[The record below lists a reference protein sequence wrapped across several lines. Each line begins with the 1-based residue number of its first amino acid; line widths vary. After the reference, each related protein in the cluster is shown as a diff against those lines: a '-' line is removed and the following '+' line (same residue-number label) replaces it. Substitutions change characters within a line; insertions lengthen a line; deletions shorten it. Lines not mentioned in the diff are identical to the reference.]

1 MSSEVMEM
9 ETVICPNCGAR
20 NAVRASTCW
29 RCYSSLKGATP
40 QSTTQAVHPLI
51 LSLRST
57 TVKYL
62 AEVPPYQWFASLF
75 LIMLLMM
82 VAILRPTGEALS
94 LLLIRMALFI
104 LGAVAMDVVLGQG
117 GIDLSIGAVA
127 ALAGSISLLLL
138 PIDVSASV
146 AGGFVA
152 GVLAGIINAILVG
165 IAPTP
170 PAITTVAT
178 GALML
183 YAACF
188 IRSKLPPSWEDAL
201 FAFVCRGS
209 VYGIPLP
216 VLTVVLVVLL
226 FYWLWLRELT
236 RVSPVRQRR
245 TTMAVKRA
253 WVEPVYIFSGLLA
266 GIVGIFGT
274 AGSNVTAQPIAPDWT
289 WVLAPLAGALL
300 GGTTLN
306 GDMGGI
312 GSAILGGALLTSLLH
327 VCDELHLPIGGLPLV
342 VLLVFVSV
350 WMDDLKRASLEDLKK
365 AWKKLLV
372 RIWGEELD
380 RAKMARTLFYMFL
393 ACCVIVFGFYA
404 VLSYYAVNRVPPH
417 FAMALQ
423 PVGKV
428 EAQPPGSEGWQPV
441 HHRQLLGEGTKLRLE
456 DKARLLLRFS
466 DGSTMDVRGSSEFS
480 LLSIDDISTGIP
492 STRFE
497 LNTGNLWAWIKRHL
511 ERSTDYS
518 IETPAAVL
526 GVRGTKFMASVKGG
540 EANVA
545 VIEGSV
551 SVMMPRGVETV
562 ASGEEAFVSKIAR
575 AIRKM
580 RLAENVLNMLRSE
593 FAELQK
599 LLMRELRRAW
609 RNNLLERGWLVMC
622 VVLLVFSIFSAYIFH
637 LERLEE
643 MRKAVWDRQAQTL
656 GLVHLYLQQKRF
668 DEARK
673 LLQKVIEED
682 PQSEWGMRAQ
692 RMLEEWEAQR
702 REIEKE
708 EQGER

>member
-1 MSSEVMEM
+1 M

-29 RCYSSLKGATP
+29 RCYSSLKGAIS
-40 QSTTQAVHPLI
+40 QSAVPTMHPLL

-57 TVKYL
+57 ATKYL
-62 AEVPPYQWFASLF
+62 AEVPPYQWFAILF
-75 LIMLLMM
+75 LVMLFAM
-82 VAILRPTGEALS
+82 VAMLRPTGEALS
-94 LLLIRMALFI
+94 LLLIQMALFA

-117 GIDLSIGAVA
+117 GIDLSIGAIA
-127 ALAGSISLLLL
+127 ALSGSVSLLLL
-138 PIDVSASV
+138 PVDVSAAV
-146 AGGFVA
+146 AGGFVTGVFA
-152 GVLAGIINAILVG
+152 GVINAIIVG
-165 IAPTP
+165 MAPTP
-170 PAITTVAT
+170 PAITTLAT
-178 GALML
+178 GALIL
-183 YAACF
+183 YTACF
-188 IRSKLPPSWEDAL
+188 IRSKLPPTWEDAL
-201 FAFVCRGS
+201 FTFVCRGS
-209 VYGIPLP
+209 VYGIPMP
-216 VLTVVLVVLL
+216 VLTVVLIVLL

-245 TTMAVKRA
+245 TTMTVKKA
-253 WVEPVYIFSGLLA
+253 WVEPVYVFSGLLA

-300 GGTTLN
+300 GGATLN

-312 GSAILGGALLTSLLH
+312 GSAILGGALLTLLLY
-327 VCDELHLPIGGLPLV
+327 VCEELHLPVSGLPLV

-350 WMDDLKRASLEDLKK
+350 WMDELKRASLEDLKK
-365 AWKKLLV
+365 AWRKLLV

-393 ACCVIVFGFYA
+393 TCCVIVFGFYA

-423 PVGKV
+423 PMGKV
-428 EAQPPGSEGWQPV
+428 EAQVVGSEEWQPV
-441 HHRQLLGEGTKLRLE
+441 HHRQLLSEGTKLRLE

-466 DGSTMDVRGSSEFS
+466 DGSTIDVRGSSEFS
-480 LLSIDDISTGIP
+480 LVSIDDISTGIP

-497 LNTGNLWAWIKRHL
+497 LNTGNLWAWIKRRL
-511 ERSTDYS
+511 EHSTDYS

-526 GVRGTKFMASVKGG
+526 GVRGTKFKTSVRGG

-562 ASGEEAFVSKIAR
+562 TSGEEALVSKLTR

-580 RLAENVLNMLRSE
+580 RLAENVLKMLRRE
-593 FAELQK
+593 FVELQK

-609 RNNLLERGWLVMC
+609 RNNLLERGWVVMC
-622 VVLLVFSIFSAYIFH
+622 IVLLVFSIFSAYIFH

-643 MRKAVWDRQAQTL
+643 MRKAIWDRQAQTL
-656 GLVHLYLQQKRF
+656 GLVHLYIQQKRF

-673 LLQKVIEED
+673 LLQRVIEED

-708 EQGER
+708 EQSEQ

>member
-1 MSSEVMEM
+1 MTS
-9 ETVICPNCGAR
+9 AR
-20 NAVRASTCW
+20 AV
-29 RCYSSLKGATP
+29 
-40 QSTTQAVHPLI
+40 
-51 LSLRST
+51 
-57 TVKYL
+57 
-62 AEVPPYQWFASLF
+62 
-75 LIMLLMM
+75 
-82 VAILRPTGEALS
+82 
-94 LLLIRMALFI
+94 
-104 LGAVAMDVVLGQG
+104 
-117 GIDLSIGAVA
+117 
-127 ALAGSISLLLL
+127 
-138 PIDVSASV
+138 
-146 AGGFVA
+146 
-152 GVLAGIINAILVG
+152 
-165 IAPTP
+165 
-170 PAITTVAT
+170 
-178 GALML
+178 
-183 YAACF
+183 
-188 IRSKLPPSWEDAL
+188 
-201 FAFVCRGS
+201 
-209 VYGIPLP
+209 
-216 VLTVVLVVLL
+216 
-226 FYWLWLRELT
+226 
-236 RVSPVRQRR
+236 
-245 TTMAVKRA
+245 
-253 WVEPVYIFSGLLA
+253 
-266 GIVGIFGT
+266 
-274 AGSNVTAQPIAPDWT
+274 
-289 WVLAPLAGALL
+289 
-300 GGTTLN
+300 
-306 GDMGGI
+306 
-312 GSAILGGALLTSLLH
+312 
-327 VCDELHLPIGGLPLV
+327 
-342 VLLVFVSV
+342 
-350 WMDDLKRASLEDLKK
+350 
-365 AWKKLLV
+365 
-372 RIWGEELD
+372 
-380 RAKMARTLFYMFL
+380 
-393 ACCVIVFGFYA
+393 
-404 VLSYYAVNRVPPH
+404 
-417 FAMALQ
+417 
-423 PVGKV
+423 
-428 EAQPPGSEGWQPV
+428 
-441 HHRQLLGEGTKLRLE
+441 
-456 DKARLLLRFS
+456 
-466 DGSTMDVRGSSEFS
+466 
-480 LLSIDDISTGIP
+480 P